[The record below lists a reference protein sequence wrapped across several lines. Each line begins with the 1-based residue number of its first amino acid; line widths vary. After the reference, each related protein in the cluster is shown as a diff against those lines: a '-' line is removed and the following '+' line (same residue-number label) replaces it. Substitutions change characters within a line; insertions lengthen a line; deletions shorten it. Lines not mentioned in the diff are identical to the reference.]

1 MTEQEEEGEE
11 NQQLDIKLR
20 VKGGKKKPI
29 VGKVLFSIL
38 CIGGIAWVI
47 FRKIRREPVIPL
59 TAAQLE
65 EQLDIKSTLDTEK
78 NGVFGLV
85 KPTDGKE

>member
-1 MTEQEEEGEE
+1 MEEINNED
-11 NQQLDIKLR
+11 QQLDIKLR
-20 VKGGKKKPI
+20 VKGGKRKPI
-29 VGKVLFSIL
+29 VAKILFSIL

-65 EQLDIKSTLDTEK
+65 EQLDIKATIDNEK